1 MNLPKGLLTN
11 QFLCIRIL
19 AALSLLSKMILAVRK
34 ILCQE
39 APPKGEE
46 SMPVKIFQPSKH
58 KEEIK
63 QLLRDGIS
71 VEECATRFPL
81 SERTI
86 YRYLREVQDEKSGK
100 VVEDKIT
107 STQKVVT
114 HPVDLAVVTTRT
126 PGPIVFR
133 MGGNEIDMNPGD
145 LYDAWRYCEDIKR
158 IEPSIDDDFT
168 VMLKVAAKNLWEHFS
183 HREASRAGVNLE
195 LVKEE

>member
-1 MNLPKGLLTN
+1 M
-11 QFLCIRIL
+11 
-19 AALSLLSKMILAVRK
+19 AVK
-34 ILCQE
+34 
-39 APPKGEE
+39 
-46 SMPVKIFQPSKH
+46 VFQPSQH

-71 VEECATRFPL
+71 VEECSTRFPL

-86 YRYLREVQDEKSGK
+86 YRYWKEIQDEKSGK
-100 VVEDKIT
+100 GSEDKAT
-107 STQKVVT
+107 PAQKVVT
-114 HPVDLAVVTTRT
+114 KPVELAVVTTKT

-168 VMLKVAAKNLWEHFS
+168 VMLKVAAKHLWELFS
-183 HREASRAGVNLE
+183 HREANRAGVNLE
-195 LVKEE
+195 LVEEH

>member
-1 MNLPKGLLTN
+1 
-11 QFLCIRIL
+11 
-19 AALSLLSKMILAVRK
+19 
-34 ILCQE
+34 
-39 APPKGEE
+39 
-46 SMPVKIFQPSKH
+46 MPVKIFQPSQH
-58 KEEIK
+58 KGEIM

-86 YRYLREVQDEKSGK
+86 YRYLKEVQNEQSGK
-100 VVEDKIT
+100 VVEDKVT
-107 STQKVVT
+107 SVQKVIT
-114 HPVDLAVVTTRT
+114 KPVDLAVMTTKS

-133 MGGNEIDMNPGD
+133 MGGSEIDLNPGD

-168 VMLKVAAKNLWEHFS
+168 VMLKVATKNLWEFFS

-195 LVKEE
+195 LVREE

>member
-1 MNLPKGLLTN
+1 
-11 QFLCIRIL
+11 
-19 AALSLLSKMILAVRK
+19 
-34 ILCQE
+34 
-39 APPKGEE
+39 
-46 SMPVKIFQPSKH
+46 MPVKIFQPSQH

-63 QLLRDGIS
+63 QLLRDGIT

-86 YRYLREVQDEKSGK
+86 YRYLKEVQGEKSGT
-100 VVEDKIT
+100 VTEDRTI
-107 STQKVVT
+107 SAQKVVT
-114 HPVDLAVVTTRT
+114 KPVDLAVVTTKS

-133 MGGNEIDMNPGD
+133 MGGNEIDINPGD

-168 VMLKVAAKNLWEHFS
+168 VMLKVATKHLWEIFS
-183 HREASRAGVNLE
+183 HREASRVGVNLE

>member
-1 MNLPKGLLTN
+1 
-11 QFLCIRIL
+11 
-19 AALSLLSKMILAVRK
+19 
-34 ILCQE
+34 
-39 APPKGEE
+39 
-46 SMPVKIFQPSKH
+46 MPVKIFQPSQH

-86 YRYLREVQDEKSGK
+86 YRYLREVQDEGSGK
-100 VVEDKIT
+100 VTEERTI
-107 STQKVVT
+107 SAQKVVT
-114 HPVDLAVVTTRT
+114 GTKPVELAVVTTKS
-126 PGPIVFR
+126 PGPIIFR
-133 MGGNEIDMNPGD
+133 MGGSEIDLNPGD

-168 VMLKVAAKNLWEHFS
+168 IMLKIAAKHLWEFFS

-195 LVKEE
+195 MVKEA